1 MLSQG
6 SLSGKKRGQQR
17 KNQRDGSVRKTLPN
31 VVGSEDR
38 GRIPVQEGGN
48 PLEDGKGKEV
58 DFPLEPPGGDNP
70 ADTSEI
76 S

>member
-58 DFPLEPPGGDNP
+58 DFPLEPPEGNIVLL
-70 ADTSEI
+70 TS
-76 S
+76 